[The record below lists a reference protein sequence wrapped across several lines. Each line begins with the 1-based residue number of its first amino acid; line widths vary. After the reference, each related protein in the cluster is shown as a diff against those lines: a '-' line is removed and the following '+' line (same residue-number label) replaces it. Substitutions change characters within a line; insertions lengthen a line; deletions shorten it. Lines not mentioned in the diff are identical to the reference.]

1 MAARVQL
8 FSTLE
13 YNANGGSGAP
23 ASYTDVTL
31 ADVGSGMNYVYVT
44 VGYGTPS
51 RNGYNFAG
59 WKYTQYDVVHYAV
72 GGDEVQFQ
80 YSVGGGVQSDQYKTV
95 TLYAQWQA
103 KTYTVAYN
111 AGGGSG
117 APASQTKTHG
127 TNLTLSSAVPTWT
140 GHTFVSWNTKADGTG
155 TSFSPGGTF
164 TINADTT
171 LYAIW
176 AADTYAVTF
185 NANGGSGA
193 PASQTKTYGA
203 PLILSDTVP
212 TRTNYDFVEWN
223 TASDGTG
230 TSYQPGG
237 EYNDN
242 AALTLY
248 AIWVATIFTVTYDAN
263 GHGTAPAPQTKDAG
277 DSVTVAS
284 AISASGCVFVEWN
297 TASDGTGTSYDPG
310 DTYSA
315 DADVTLYAIWL
326 VGVYTLTFDADGG
339 TVSPASKQVTFGNK
353 YGMLPTPTKT
363 GETFYGW
370 FIGDLLITSNSVVE
384 LTGDETAK
392 ASWSIRSQMRV
403 KGSDDAFHTG
413 AVYVKGSDDAMHMAI
428 AYVKGS
434 DGQMHI
440 NG

>member
-1 MAARVQL
+1 MAFSC

-23 ASYTDVTL
+23 ASFTKQTFDPGPGGGI
-31 ADVGSGMNYVYVT
+31 DYVYVT
-44 VGYGTPS
+44 VSYTKPS
-51 RNGYNFAG
+51 RSGYTFKN

-80 YSVGGGVQSDQYKTV
+80 YNFVGSDQYKTV

-103 KTYTVAYN
+103 NTYTVSYN

-117 APASQTKTHG
+117 APGNQTKTYG
-127 TNLTLSSAVPTWT
+127 VNLTLSSQTPTWA

-155 TSFSPGGTF
+155 TSYSPGATYTG
-164 TINADTT
+164 NANLP

-176 AADTYAVTF
+176 TTNSYTVSY

-193 PASQTKTYGA
+193 PANQTKYYGT
-203 PLILSDTVP
+203 PLTLSETEP
-212 TRTNYDFVEWN
+212 TRTNYRFVEWN

-230 TSYQPGG
+230 TSYQPGDTYTG
-237 EYNDN
+237 N
-242 AALTLY
+242 AALALY
-248 AIWVATIFTVTYDAN
+248 AIWELSTFTVTYDAN

-277 DSVTVAS
+277 DSVTVAA

-297 TASDGTGTSYDPG
+297 TAADGTGTSYDPG

-315 DADVTLYAIWL
+315 DADVTLYAIWI

-339 TVSPASKQVTFGNK
+339 TVSPASKQVTFGNT
-353 YGMLPTPTKT
+353 YGTLPTPTKT

-370 FIGDLLITSNSVVE
+370 FIGDLLITSNSIVD
-384 LTGDETAK
+384 LDADATAK
-392 ASWSIRSQMRV
+392 AAWSIRSQMRV
-403 KGSDDAFHTG
+403 KGSDNSLHTG
-413 AVYVKGSDDAMHMAI
+413 AVYVKGSDGNMHMAI

>member
-1 MAARVQL
+1 MAFL
-8 FSTLE
+8 CTSTLE

-23 ASYTDVTL
+23 ANTVVQTMSPGPGEGID
-31 ADVGSGMNYVYVT
+31 YVYVR
-44 VGYGTPS
+44 VAYGTPS
-51 RNGYNFAG
+51 RSGYTFKN

-80 YSVGGGVQSDQYKTV
+80 YNFVGSDQYKTV

-103 KTYTVAYN
+103 DTYTVSYN

-117 APASQTKTHG
+117 APGNQTKTYG
-127 TNLTLSSAVPTWT
+127 VNLTLSSQTPTWA

-155 TSFSPGGTF
+155 TSYSPGGTYSA
-164 TINADTT
+164 NAGVT

-176 AADTYAVTF
+176 STISYTVSY

-193 PASQTKTYGA
+193 PANQTKYYGT
-203 PLILSDTVP
+203 PLTLSDTEP

-237 EYNDN
+237 EYSAN

-248 AIWVATIFTVTYDAN
+248 AIWVATVYTVTYDAN
-263 GHGTAPAPQTKDAG
+263 GHGTAPAAQTKDPG
-277 DSVTVAS
+277 DTVTVAA
-284 AISASGCVFVEWN
+284 AISATGCSFVAWN
-297 TASDGTGTSYDPG
+297 TAPDASGTRYDPG

-315 DADVTLYAIWL
+315 DADVTLYAIWV
-326 VGVYTLTFDADGG
+326 VGVFVVTFDADGG
-339 TVSPASKQVTFGNK
+339 TVSPAQKLVGYSLK
-353 YGMLPTPTKT
+353 YGPLPTPTKS

-370 FIGDLLITSNSVVE
+370 FLGDLLITENSIVD
-384 LTGDETAK
+384 LDDDATLK
-392 ASWSIRSQMRV
+392 AAWSIRSSMRV
-403 KGSDDAFHTG
+403 KGSDNSLHTG
-413 AVYVKGSDDAMHMAI
+413 AVYVKGSDGNMHMAI

>member
-1 MAARVQL
+1 MA
-8 FSTLE
+8 FSCYSTLE

-23 ASYTDVTL
+23 ASFTKQTFDPGPGGGI
-31 ADVGSGMNYVYVT
+31 DYVYVT
-44 VGYGTPS
+44 VSSTVPS
-51 RNGYNFAG
+51 RSGYTFKN
-59 WKYTQYDVVHYAV
+59 WKYTQYGTDHYAV

-80 YSVGGGVQSDQYKTV
+80 YNFVGSDQYKTV

-103 KTYTVAYN
+103 DTYTVSYN

-117 APASQTKTHG
+117 APGNQTKTYG
-127 TNLTLSSAVPTWT
+127 VNLTLSSQTPTWA

-155 TSFSPGGTF
+155 TSYSPGATYTG
-164 TINADTT
+164 NANLP

-176 AADTYAVTF
+176 TTNSYTVSY

-193 PASQTKTYGA
+193 PANQTKHYGT
-203 PLILSDTVP
+203 PLALSDTEP
-212 TRTNYDFVEWN
+212 TRANYRFVEWN

-230 TSYQPGG
+230 TSYQPGDT
-237 EYNDN
+237 YNGD

-248 AIWVATIFTVTYDAN
+248 AIWELSTFTVTYDAN
-263 GHGTAPAPQTKDAG
+263 GHGTAPAPQSKDAG
-277 DSVTVAS
+277 DSVTVAA

-297 TASDGTGTSYDPG
+297 TAADGTGTSYDPG

-353 YGMLPTPTKT
+353 YGTLPTPTKT

>member
-1 MAARVQL
+1 MAFL
-8 FSTLE
+8 CTSTLE

-23 ASYTDVTL
+23 ANTVVQTMSPGPGEGID
-31 ADVGSGMNYVYVT
+31 YVYVR
-44 VGYGTPS
+44 VAYGTPT
-51 RNGYNFAG
+51 RTGHTFKR
-59 WKYTQYDVVHYAV
+59 WKYTQYGTDKYAV

-80 YSVGGGVQSDQYKTV
+80 YSFNGSDQYKTV

-103 KTYTVAYN
+103 DTYTVSYN

-117 APASQTKTHG
+117 APGNQTKTYG
-127 TNLTLSSAVPTWT
+127 VNLTLSSQTPTWA
-140 GHTFVSWNTKADGTG
+140 GHTFVSWNTMADGTG
-155 TSFSPGGTF
+155 TSYSPGGTYSA
-164 TINADTT
+164 NAGVT

-176 AADTYAVTF
+176 STISYTVSY

-193 PASQTKTYGA
+193 PANQTKYYGT
-203 PLILSDTVP
+203 PLALSDTEP
-212 TRTNYDFVEWN
+212 TRTNYRFVEWN

-230 TSYQPGG
+230 TSYQPGDT
-237 EYNDN
+237 YNGD

-248 AIWVATIFTVTYDAN
+248 AIWELSTFTVTYDAN

-277 DSVTVAS
+277 DSVTVAA

-297 TASDGTGTSYDPG
+297 TAADGTGTSYDPG

-339 TVSPASKQVTFGNK
+339 TVSPASKQVTVGST
-353 YGMLPTPTKT
+353 YGTLPTPTKT

-370 FIGDLLITSNSVVE
+370 FIGDLLITSTSVVE
-384 LTGDETAK
+384 LTGDATAK